1 MNGRDFLGERSEF
14 FTYWSSHSS
23 LHSCCVPTG
32 SLWSMHE
39 GLVDEEVVLW
49 VEEGEIWDPEVVAT
63 VEVVVDP
70 SPPSEYNN

>member
-1 MNGRDFLGERSEF
+1 
-14 FTYWSSHSS
+14 
-23 LHSCCVPTG
+23 
-32 SLWSMHE
+32 MHE

>member
-1 MNGRDFLGERSEF
+1 
-14 FTYWSSHSS
+14 
-23 LHSCCVPTG
+23 
-32 SLWSMHE
+32 MHE

-70 SPPSEYNN
+70 SPPTVVMAPQPELIIAYLLRTFRAESAGRI